1 MPVKD
6 LVQTGR
12 ARVEVTPTGNGQ
24 LMRIRTEAALPP
36 ALALVF
42 ALLAPAG
49 AATASPS
56 AAPALPTC
64 RESSLRVGA
73 AASELPGT
81 LRISVTNHGRQA
93 CAVDRVPTVV
103 FGDLD
108 GPALPVPEG
117 GSAPYRLPA
126 GGSAHAAV
134 RTLDPAA
141 TELRVVDRLTVAGDP
156 AHRGRTFDA
165 VSLGAPDGVR
175 VWEPVT
181 TWWHRSS
188 AAADAALERHTG

>member
-1 MPVKD
+1 
-6 LVQTGR
+6 
-12 ARVEVTPTGNGQ
+12 
-24 LMRIRTEAALPP
+24 MRIRTEAALPLAV
-36 ALALVF
+36 ALAF

-49 AATASPS
+49 AASASSS
-56 AAPALPTC
+56 AVPPLPTC
-64 RESSLRVGA
+64 RGTSLEVA
-73 AASELPGT
+73 AVASDQPGT
-81 LRISVTNHGRQA
+81 VRIGVTNRGRQA

-126 GGSAHAAV
+126 GSSAHAAV

-141 TELRVVDRLTVAGDP
+141 TELRVVDRLTVAADP
-156 AHRGRTFDA
+156 GHRGRIFDA
-165 VSLGAPDGVR
+165 ASLGAPDGMR

-181 TWWHRSS
+181 TWWHRSG
-188 AAADAALERHTG
+188 AAADAALERHAG

>member
-1 MPVKD
+1 
-6 LVQTGR
+6 
-12 ARVEVTPTGNGQ
+12 
-24 LMRIRTEAALPP
+24 MRIRTEVTVPATL
-36 ALALVF
+36 ALAF

-49 AATASPS
+49 TATASS
-56 AAPALPTC
+56 AAPAVPAC
-64 RESSLRVGA
+64 RESSLKVTA
-73 AASELPGT
+73 TASEQPET
-81 LRISVTNHGRQA
+81 LRISVTNQGRQS
-93 CAVDRVPTVV
+93 CVVDRIPTVV

-108 GPALPVPEG
+108 GPALPVPDGESG
-117 GSAPYRLPA
+117 PYRLPA
-126 GGSAHAAV
+126 GGSGYAAV

-165 VSLGAPDGVR
+165 ASLGAPDGVR

-188 AAADAALERHTG
+188 AAADATLERYTD